1 MKTSLTKP
9 ASSDSKARLLARTKF
24 MSKRWAVP
32 ICILIASLL
41 ATQHGQTSD
50 TLIYARQAILDGEW
64 YRLLTFHFVHLSTN
78 HFLINLFTLAALW
91 LLYGR
96 TMRMR
101 EWIGATIGSGFAIGL
116 CLLLFSPEVQWSA
129 GLSGLLY
136 ALFACAAIRSA
147 MSGEYLSVAVVV
159 FLVGKVVMEQTI
171 GPSAAMEQFVGSS
184 IVVDAHMFGVVA
196 GLLSGVLLK
205 ETAGPAK
212 SMTRRA
218 SRLADDSA
226 PFGSR

>member
-1 MKTSLTKP
+1 
-9 ASSDSKARLLARTKF
+9 
-24 MSKRWAVP
+24 
-32 ICILIASLL
+32 
-41 ATQHGQTSD
+41 
-50 TLIYARQAILDGEW
+50 
-64 YRLLTFHFVHLSTN
+64 
-78 HFLINLFTLAALW
+78 
-91 LLYGR
+91 
-96 TMRMR
+96 
-101 EWIGATIGSGFAIGL
+101 
-116 CLLLFSPEVQWSA
+116 LLLFSPEVQWSA

-159 FLVGKVVMEQTI
+159 FLVGKVVVEQTI
-171 GPSAAMEQFVGSS
+171 GSSAAMEQFVGSS

>member
-1 MKTSLTKP
+1 MKTSPTRP
-9 ASSDSKARLLARTKF
+9 ASSDSKAGLLARAKF

-41 ATQHGQTSD
+41 ATHHGQTAN
-50 TLIYARQAILDGEW
+50 TLIYARGAILDGEW

-96 TMRMR
+96 TMRTR
-101 EWIGATIGSGFAIGL
+101 EWVGVTIGSGFAIGL
-116 CLLLFSPEVQWSA
+116 CLLLLSPEVQWSA

-147 MSGEYLSVAVVV
+147 MSGEYLSVAVVA

-171 GPSAAMEQFVGSS
+171 GPSAAMEQFVGSA
-184 IVVDAHMFGVVA
+184 IIVDAHMFGVIA
-196 GLLSGVLLK
+196 GLLFGVLFK
-205 ETAGPAK
+205 QTAGPAK
-212 SMTRRA
+212 SLTRRT
-218 SRLADDSA
+218 SGSADDSA